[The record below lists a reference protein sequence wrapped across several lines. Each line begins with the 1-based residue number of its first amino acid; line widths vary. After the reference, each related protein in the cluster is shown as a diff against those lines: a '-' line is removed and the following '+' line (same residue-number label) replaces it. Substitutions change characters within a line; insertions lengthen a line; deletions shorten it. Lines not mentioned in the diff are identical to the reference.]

1 MKNNETYNAPKCLK
15 PSGLIDW
22 INCRLCNGWVH
33 IKCANLSRTEARSLA
48 KFECSRC
55 SLVNTIP
62 QCQDDKF
69 TLDALFNSGVVHL
82 KRVPN
87 NSRIPLA
94 ENLIPKINDIC
105 ETPSYIALWCLLLSS
120 LSYVLEKPPRGGKP
134 QRSSLSAII
143 NKRIRGVSLRK
154 NRTRQKT
161 AAEKGVR
168 STTAFHLH

>member
-48 KFECSRC
+48 EFECSRC

-69 TLDALFNSGVVHL
+69 TPDALFISGVVHL

-120 LSYVLEKPPRGGKP
+120 LSYVLEKPPRGSKP

-143 NKRIRGVSLRK
+143 NKRIRGGVIEKKPNATENRSRK
-154 NRTRQKT
+154 
-161 AAEKGVR
+161 G
-168 STTAFHLH
+168 S